1 MNVTTFSVGLAMV
14 LFGLLTTVLRVVRPA
29 LLSKLEPMKRR
40 WGDRAGFWLHVF
52 GYSIV
57 PIISG
62 IVIAVGGWTG
72 VALF

>member
-29 LLSKLEPMKRR
+29 LPSKLEPMKRR